1 MCLCTLDTNLRCEIY
16 HISYYVKKMCAEK
29 RVIMKEYFGKK
40 IFGGIAI
47 GKISF
52 YSKNQNVVVRKKT

>member
-1 MCLCTLDTNLRCEIY
+1 
-16 HISYYVKKMCAEK
+16 
-29 RVIMKEYFGKK
+29 MKEYFGKK

-52 YSKNQNVVVRKKT
+52 YSKNQNVVVRKKTEDSEGEMARYEACLLYTSMLYKL

>member
-1 MCLCTLDTNLRCEIY
+1 
-16 HISYYVKKMCAEK
+16 
-29 RVIMKEYFGKK
+29 MKEYFGKK

-52 YSKNQNVVVRKKT
+52 YSKNQNVVVRKKTEDSEGEMARYEAAREKRLSSFTDFMRKH

>member
-1 MCLCTLDTNLRCEIY
+1 
-16 HISYYVKKMCAEK
+16 
-29 RVIMKEYFGKK
+29 MKEYFGKK

-52 YSKNQNVVVRKKT
+52 YSKNQNVVVRKKTEDSEGEIEDMKQQGKKRLSSFTDFMRKH

>member
-1 MCLCTLDTNLRCEIY
+1 
-16 HISYYVKKMCAEK
+16 
-29 RVIMKEYFGKK
+29 MKEYFGKK

-52 YSKNQNVVVRKKT
+52 YSKNQNVVVRKKRILRVRLQDMKQQGKKRLSSFTDFMRKH